1 MTPSVLRRCLLV
13 FAVLGCLLSLSAQD
27 AGSKV
32 LFLGNS
38 ITKHG
43 PKADIDW
50 TGNWG
55 MAASAET
62 KDFVHLVTAALAAKS
77 GEAPEV
83 MVKNIADYERTY
95 LDYNL
100 KTGMKEAIDFQ
111 ADLIV
116 LAIGENVPRLATPE
130 DVAKFQSSVTK
141 LLTALKGD
149 KQPTLL
155 VRSCFWAN
163 ASKDDALR
171 QACAAVGGIFVDI
184 SALAKDEANYARAER
199 PFKHSGVAN
208 HPGDTGMAAIAT
220 AIIKGLAE

>member
-83 MVKNIADYERTY
+83 MVKNIADYERS
-95 LDYNL
+95 DRFPGRPHCSRNR
-100 KTGMKEAIDFQ
+100 
-111 ADLIV
+111 
-116 LAIGENVPRLATPE
+116 GERT
-130 DVAKFQSSVTK
+130 Q
-141 LLTALKGD
+141 
-149 KQPTLL
+149 
-155 VRSCFWAN
+155 
-163 ASKDDALR
+163 
-171 QACAAVGGIFVDI
+171 I
-184 SALAKDEANYARAER
+184 
-199 PFKHSGVAN
+199 
-208 HPGDTGMAAIAT
+208 GDTGGCCKIPKQRHQVADRPE
-220 AIIKGLAE
+220 G